1 MPLGC
6 YKHLPG
12 QSANIMIA
20 FEFFGMFVPTRTPS
34 HFLGG
39 VKVVSIFEIIYQFF
53 DLQVVFYGQMTSI
66 INSILF

>member
-12 QSANIMIA
+12 QSTSIIIA
-20 FEFFGMFVPTRTPS
+20 FEFLVCLSLRVPQA
-34 HFLGG
+34 FFWGV
-39 VKVVSIFEIIYQFF
+39 VKVVPIFEIIYLFF
-53 DLQVVFYGQMTSI
+53 DLQVVFYGQMTLI